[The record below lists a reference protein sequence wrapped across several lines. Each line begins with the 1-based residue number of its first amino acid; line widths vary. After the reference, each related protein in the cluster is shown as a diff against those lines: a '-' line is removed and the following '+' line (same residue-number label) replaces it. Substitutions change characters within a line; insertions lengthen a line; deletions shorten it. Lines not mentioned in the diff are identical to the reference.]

1 MVKFLVEKGARLT
14 HTSIKNRWNPVYI
27 AACLGTL
34 ESLEYLLSFGLDP
47 NQETGLKRTALT
59 KACWLGRTDSVEVLL
74 RHPNIKIDHKANGDR
89 TALHMACWGKYGG
102 RFGKKM
108 GTNSTDSPECAELLL
123 AAGANP
129 NSRDDKGKTPLMVAC
144 QTGGKRCIPILID
157 YGADI
162 NAVSMI
168 GATALHTSFYFGTLG
183 TVKALLWHKYKEGQ
197 TPQRIDVST
206 RLGTMRDGTV
216 VKYEM
221 IESPTRR
228 DCHNI
233 WRYVIQE
240 EAKLLENGYQGIT
253 IGSHNFDRLL
263 GIALGNKAFKCLV
276 VLMEYYEERLRGQDL
291 GIDLVKILA
300 LGLTVF
306 KAPVKII
313 SKLYRFVRP

>member
-1 MVKFLVEKGARLT
+1 
-14 HTSIKNRWNPVYI
+14 
-27 AACLGTL
+27 
-34 ESLEYLLSFGLDP
+34 
-47 NQETGLKRTALT
+47 
-59 KACWLGRTDSVEVLL
+59 
-74 RHPNIKIDHKANGDR
+74 
-89 TALHMACWGKYGG
+89 
-102 RFGKKM
+102 
-108 GTNSTDSPECAELLL
+108 
-123 AAGANP
+123 
-129 NSRDDKGKTPLMVAC
+129 
-144 QTGGKRCIPILID
+144 
-157 YGADI
+157 
-162 NAVSMI
+162 
-168 GATALHTSFYFGTLG
+168 
-183 TVKALLWHKYKEGQ
+183 
-197 TPQRIDVST
+197 
-206 RLGTMRDGTV
+206 MRDGTV

-240 EAKLLENGYQGIT
+240 EAKLLENGYKGIT